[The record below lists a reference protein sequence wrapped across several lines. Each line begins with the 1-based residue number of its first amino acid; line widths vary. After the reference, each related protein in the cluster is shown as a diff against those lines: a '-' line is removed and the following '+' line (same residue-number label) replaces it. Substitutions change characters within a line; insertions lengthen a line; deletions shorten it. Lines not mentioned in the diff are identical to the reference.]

1 MILFCVPLRAPKQIP
16 GHNHFKIY
24 MINTHAHKCTNFNIF
39 WPHTL
44 LYLFYQFIDTIRTS
58 SLKKFKWVTYLCTQ
72 LYVCISLKLIKCTV
86 DVLQN
91 FIEILHLH
99 VLVGLLS
106 CSLFFKYFAGIYNQ
120 NIFIFPLLYTL
131 FNYMW

>member
-1 MILFCVPLRAPKQIP
+1 MILFCVLLRAPKQFT
-16 GHNHFKIY
+16 GHNHFKLY

-91 FIEILHLH
+91 FIEILQLH

-106 CSLFFKYFAGIYNQ
+106 CFLFLNILLVFITKNFYFSTSLHSV
-120 NIFIFPLLYTL
+120 
-131 FNYMW
+131 